1 MEDGKQESMW
11 AIPSS
16 VHLEESQAQK
26 QARTLEDV
34 QGVN

>member
-11 AIPSS
+11 AVLSS
-16 VHLEESQAQK
+16 LHFEQSQAQK